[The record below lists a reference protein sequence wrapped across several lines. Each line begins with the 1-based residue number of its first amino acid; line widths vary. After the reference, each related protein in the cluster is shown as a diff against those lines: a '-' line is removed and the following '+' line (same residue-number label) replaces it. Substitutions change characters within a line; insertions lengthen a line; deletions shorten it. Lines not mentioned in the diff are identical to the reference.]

1 MTVWFRGRK
10 DTVFRDSYVIS
21 QLEKSYL
28 CSPILIKMKKSLIII
43 VAALLLASCGE
54 KQPKE
59 IPTTVEKPKK
69 TVVVP
74 NFNAD
79 SAYQFVAKQT
89 SFGPRV
95 PETPAHAACAE
106 WLTDKLNEY
115 ADTVIVQDFRARL
128 FNGKGID
135 GKNIIGVFH
144 PEAKKRIVLCAH
156 WDSRP
161 YADHDPDEANTRT
174 PIDGANDGAS
184 GVGVLLECAR
194 QFKLQ
199 ALPERLGIDIVF
211 FDLEDYGPHQ
221 EESEKYYDDKVN
233 YWALGSQY
241 WSKTPHVYGYKAY
254 YGILLDMV
262 GGSNPNFPKE
272 YYSQGY
278 AAWVSN
284 KVWRTAYDLGYRP
297 YFSNELGTMI
307 SDDHIPMNQIAG
319 IPTIDIIDLHPESSN
334 ECFPEVWHTLDDNLE
349 HIEKT
354 TLGMVGDVL
363 LNVVYEE

>member
-1 MTVWFRGRK
+1 MK
-10 DTVFRDSYVIS
+10 N
-21 QLEKSYL
+21 YL
-28 CSPILIKMKKSLIII
+28 LIIS
-43 VAALLLASCGE
+43 ATLLLAACTGKPKTNDPNN
-54 KQPKE
+54 KQE
-59 IPTTVEKPKK
+59 PKK
-69 TVVVP
+69 TIAIP

-106 WLTDKLNEY
+106 WLAAKLGEW
-115 ADTVIVQDFRARL
+115 ADSVIVQEFRTRL
-128 FNGKGID
+128 FNDKGID

-161 YADHDPDEANTRT
+161 FADHDPDEANTRT

-194 QFKLQ
+194 QFNLQ
-199 ALPERLGIDIVF
+199 ALPEKLGVDIVL

-221 EESEKYYDDKVN
+221 DEAEDYYDDRVN

-241 WSKTPHVYGYKAY
+241 WSKHPHVYGYKAY

-262 GGSNPNFPKE
+262 GSSAPNFSKE

-284 KVWRTAYDLGYRP
+284 KVWRKAADLGYRP
-297 YFSNELGTMI
+297 QFSNELGTMI
-307 SDDHIPMNQIAG
+307 SDDHIPMNQVAG
-319 IPTIDIIDLHPESSN
+319 IPTIDIIDLQPNSSN
-334 ECFPEVWHTLDDNLE
+334 GCFPEVWHTINDNLE

>member
-1 MTVWFRGRK
+1 MK
-10 DTVFRDSYVIS
+10 N
-21 QLEKSYL
+21 YL
-28 CSPILIKMKKSLIII
+28 LIIS
-43 VAALLLASCGE
+43 ATLLLAACTGKPKTNDPNN
-54 KQPKE
+54 KQE
-59 IPTTVEKPKK
+59 PKK
-69 TVVVP
+69 TIAIP

-106 WLTDKLNEY
+106 WLAAKLGEW
-115 ADTVIVQDFRARL
+115 ADSVIVQEFRTRL
-128 FNGKGID
+128 FNDKGID

-161 YADHDPDEANTRT
+161 FADHDPDEANTRT

-194 QFKLQ
+194 QFNLQ
-199 ALPERLGIDIVF
+199 ALPEKLGVDIVL

-221 EESEKYYDDKVN
+221 DEAEDYYDDRVN

-241 WSKTPHVYGYKAY
+241 WSKHPHVYGYKAY

-262 GGSNPNFPKE
+262 GSSAPNFSKE

-284 KVWRTAYDLGYRP
+284 KVWRKAADLGYRP
-297 YFSNELGTMI
+297 YFTNELGTMI

-334 ECFPEVWHTLDDNLE
+334 ECFPEVWHTLNDNLE

-354 TLGMVGDVL
+354 TLGMVGDML

>member
-1 MTVWFRGRK
+1 
-10 DTVFRDSYVIS
+10 
-21 QLEKSYL
+21 
-28 CSPILIKMKKSLIII
+28 MKKSFIFIA
-43 VAALLLASCGE
+43 VALLLASCGG
-54 KQPKE
+54 KQAKTNEPKGNQ
-59 IPTTVEKPKK
+59 TSQK
-69 TVVVP
+69 TVTVP

-79 SAYQFVAKQT
+79 SAYQYVAKQT

-95 PETPAHAACAE
+95 PETEAHAQCAE
-106 WLTDKLNEY
+106 WLTAKLNEL
-115 ADTVIVQDFRARL
+115 ADTVIVQEFRTRL
-128 FNGKGID
+128 FNGNGID

-144 PEAKKRIVLCAH
+144 PEAKKRIMLCAH

-161 YADHDPDEANTRT
+161 YADHDSDEANHRK

-199 ALPERLGIDIVF
+199 ALPEKLGVDIVL
-211 FDLEDYGPHQ
+211 FDLEDYGPHK
-221 EESEKYYDDKVN
+221 EDAEKYYDDRIN

-241 WSKTPHVYGYKAY
+241 WSKTPHIYGYKAY

-272 YYSQGY
+272 YYSQGF
-278 AAWVSN
+278 ASWVSN
-284 KVWRTAYDLGYRP
+284 KVWRKAYDLGYRP

-334 ECFPEVWHTLDDNLE
+334 ECFPEVWHTLNDNLE
-349 HIEKT
+349 HIDKT

-363 LNVVYEE
+363 LHVIYEE

>member
-1 MTVWFRGRK
+1 
-10 DTVFRDSYVIS
+10 
-21 QLEKSYL
+21 
-28 CSPILIKMKKSLIII
+28 MKKQVLITIA
-43 VAALLLASCGE
+43 AALLLAACA
-54 KQPKE
+54 
-59 IPTTVEKPKK
+59 EKPKK
-69 TVVVP
+69 DPGSKPEPKKTVSVP

-79 SAYQFVAKQT
+79 SAYQFVARQT
-89 SFGPRV
+89 NFGPRV
-95 PETPAHAACAE
+95 PETQAHTDCAE
-106 WLTDKLNEY
+106 WLTTKLSTY
-115 ADTVIVQDFRARL
+115 ADTVIVQDFRTRL
-128 FNGKGID
+128 FNDKGID
-135 GKNIIGVFH
+135 GQNIVGVFH

-161 YADHDPDEANTRT
+161 FADHDPNVANTRT

-194 QFKLQ
+194 QFSLQ
-199 ALPERLGIDIVF
+199 ALPEKLGVDIVL

-221 EESEKYYDDKVN
+221 EEAQKYYDDRVN
-233 YWALGSQY
+233 YWALGSQH

-284 KVWRTAYDLGYRP
+284 KVWRKAADLGYRP
-297 YFSNELGTMI
+297 FFTNELGGMI

-319 IPTIDIIDLHPESSN
+319 IPTIDIIDLQPNSSN
-334 ECFPEVWHTLDDNLE
+334 ECFPEVWHTLNDNLE
-349 HIEKT
+349 HIDKE
-354 TLGMVGDVL
+354 TLGMVGKVL